1 MTTMNQSEHLAS
13 IRDQRMNVDRRHFRV
28 IFAAAFVFYLIAFS
42 FARLLPARW
51 RARFYGFER
60 RRGVIAQA
68 NAQANILA
76 SYAIMS

>member
-1 MTTMNQSEHLAS
+1 MTTMNQSEHLGS

-28 IFAAAFVFYLIAFS
+28 IFVAAFMFYLIAFS

-51 RARFYGFER
+51 RSRFYGFER
-60 RRGVIAQA
+60 KRGVIAQA
-68 NAQANILA
+68 SAQANILA

>member
-1 MTTMNQSEHLAS
+1 MSTMNQSEHLQS

-28 IFAAAFVFYLIAFS
+28 IYAAAFMFYLVAFS
-42 FARLLPARW
+42 FARLLPASL

-60 RRGVIAQA
+60 KTGVIAQA
-68 NAQANILA
+68 SVQANILA